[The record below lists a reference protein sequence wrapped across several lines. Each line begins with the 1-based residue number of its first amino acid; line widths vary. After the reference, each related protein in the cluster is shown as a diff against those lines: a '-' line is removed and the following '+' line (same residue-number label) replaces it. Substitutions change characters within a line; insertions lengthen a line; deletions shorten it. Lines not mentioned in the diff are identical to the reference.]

1 MTIVS
6 QMIDLQYS
14 KNKHIAI
21 IWQRFLPYHIA
32 RIRRLRVRCIEMGCK
47 LSAVEVAS
55 QDDSYGFKNHPDQN
69 NEWICCFPKTSYHEH
84 NANEIHNKVLS
95 VINGLQPDIVFAP
108 ATPFPEGMAAVSYK
122 VNSNKRMIMM
132 DDAWE
137 YTDRRK
143 SVIKFIKR
151 NIHKNI
157 DGAFI
162 PAPSHQHYY
171 NDMGFPEERIVFGV
185 DVVDNDYYSDKSE
198 TIRLNSQAIRSSLQL
213 PENYFLFVGRF
224 LPRKGIETLLEAYRK
239 YLRHTSGTLW
249 QMVLVGAGPHM
260 KDIRT
265 TSDQEHIMYA
275 GARFGDELCSYYA
288 LAGILIVP
296 SESDPWGLVVN
307 EGMASGLPVIVSKG
321 CGASKTLVKEGENG
335 WTFGPGYSDALADL
349 MVRFSTLP
357 EDVRKRMGQ
366 KSQDI
371 ISSWSLDRFADGVL
385 QALSIPRRAPSGIVA
400 NILTRLW
407 KGHVRVY

>member
-1 MTIVS
+1 M
-6 QMIDLQYS
+6 
-14 KNKHIAI
+14 HIAI

-32 RIRRLRVRCIEMGCK
+32 RIRRLWERCIEIGYK
-47 LSAVEVAS
+47 LSAIEVAS
-55 QDDSYGFKNHPDQN
+55 QDDSYGFENVPDRN

-84 NANEIHNKVLS
+84 KANEIHNKVLS
-95 VINGLQPDIVFAP
+95 VLNGLQPDIVFAP
-108 ATPFPEGMAAVSYK
+108 ATPFPEGMAAVSYR
-122 VNSNKRMIMM
+122 VHSNKRMIMM

-162 PAPSHQHYY
+162 PAPSHLRYY
-171 NDMGFPEERIVFGV
+171 NDTGFSEERIVFGV

-198 TIRLNSQAIRSSLQL
+198 TIRLNSQAVRSSLQL

-224 LPRKGIETLLEAYRK
+224 LARKGIETLLEAYKK
-239 YLRHTSGTLW
+239 YLRYTSGAPW
-249 QMVLVGAGPHM
+249 KMVLVGACPHM
-260 KDIRT
+260 NAIRT

-288 LAGILIVP
+288 LAGTLIVP
-296 SESDPWGLVVN
+296 SESDTWGLVVN
-307 EGMASGLPVIVSKG
+307 EGMASGLPVIVSSG
-321 CGASKTLVKEGENG
+321 CGASKTLVEEGVNG
-335 WTFGPGYSDALADL
+335 WTFVPADSDALADI

-357 EDVRKRMGQ
+357 EDVRKRMGK

-371 ISSWSLDRFADGVL
+371 ISLWSLDSFADGVL
-385 QALSIPRRAPSGIVA
+385 QALSIPRRPPASLVA
-400 NILTRLW
+400 NIFTRLW